1 MNPLI
6 SEAFAQAPAGGAGMP
21 GGSYATLLMLG
32 VLFVAFYFLL
42 IRPQAK
48 RAKEHRAMVAALGK
62 GDEVVTAGGTLGR
75 ITQVSD
81 NFVTL
86 EIADGVEVKVQRH
99 MVQTVMPK
107 GTLKSVDEK

>member
-1 MNPLI
+1 MNLLI
-6 SEAFAQAPAGGAGMP
+6 SDAYAQAGGAGP
-21 GGSYATLLMLG
+21 TGGFASILMIA
-32 VLFVAFYFLL
+32 VMFVAFYFLL
-42 IRPQAK
+42 IRPQSK

-75 ITQVSD
+75 ITQVSE

-99 MVQTVMPK
+99 MIQAIMPK